1 MLSSYQDTFI
11 PFYSERAE
19 VTPQI
24 EQSTKE
30 ELTILSEMVTNFWR
44 DLKKPECKTVIK
56 KFDIC
61 IEVGSASWFVM
72 RSNRVSLNRFR
83 EELPTQPF

>member
-19 VTPQI
+19 VNPQI
-24 EQSTKE
+24 EQSMKE
-30 ELTILSEMVTNFWR
+30 ELLVVSEMVTNFWK
-44 DLKKPECKTVIK
+44 DLKKPECMTVIK

-61 IEVGSASWFVM
+61 IEVRMGVD
-72 RSNRVSLNRFR
+72 LNV
-83 EELPTQPF
+83 

>member
-1 MLSSYQDTFI
+1 M
-11 PFYSERAE
+11 
-19 VTPQI
+19 TPQI

-61 IEVGSASWFVM
+61 IEVGNAS
-72 RSNRVSLNRFR
+72 RFCNA
-83 EELPTQPF
+83 

>member
-44 DLKKPECKTVIK
+44 DLKKPESLLQILGDYFNEVNTLKGDLYTRNKKLQEIHRNLLRKFIK
-56 KFDIC
+56 K
-61 IEVGSASWFVM
+61 
-72 RSNRVSLNRFR
+72 
-83 EELPTQPF
+83 

>member
-1 MLSSYQDTFI
+1 MCGGEITRVGFDKFKFFYMLSSYQDTFI

-19 VTPQI
+19 VTPQM

-61 IEVGSASWFVM
+61 IEVEDASWLC
-72 RSNRVSLNRFR
+72 N
-83 EELPTQPF
+83 T

>member
-19 VTPQI
+19 VNPQI
-24 EQSTKE
+24 EQSMKE
-30 ELTILSEMVTNFWR
+30 ELLVVSEMVTNFWK
-44 DLKKPECKTVIK
+44 DLKKPECMTVIK

-61 IEVGSASWFVM
+61 IEVRMEVD
-72 RSNRVSLNRFR
+72 LNV
-83 EELPTQPF
+83 